1 MILLCK
7 IVTYIDKERQTLL
20 TQCQGHIM
28 ISKKQYIII
37 LISALVVVWL
47 SMFVTD
53 FISASTLREP
63 KFVLPIDTADDGGS
77 GTYLGLGYTVELEAR
92 LDVDLGVVIEKT
104 EMKVFGRVIASSERE
119 RESIRY

>member
-1 MILLCK
+1 
-7 IVTYIDKERQTLL
+7 
-20 TQCQGHIM
+20 M

-37 LISALVVVWL
+37 LISVLVVVWL

-63 KFVLPIDTADDGGS
+63 KFVLPIKTAAGGGS
-77 GTYLGLGYTVELEAR
+77 GTYLGLGYTVELEVR
-92 LDVDLGVVIEKT
+92 LDVDIGKVIEKT

-119 RESIRY
+119 RESIEY

>member
-20 TQCQGHIM
+20 TQCQGHIYD
-28 ISKKQYIII
+28 IKKAVYNNIDF
-37 LISALVVVWL
+37 SACRCLALHVRD
-47 SMFVTD
+47 D
-53 FISASTLREP
+53 FISASTLRKP

>member
-1 MILLCK
+1 M
-7 IVTYIDKERQTLL
+7 L
-20 TQCQGHIM
+20 TQCQGHIYD
-28 ISKKQYIII
+28 IEK
-37 LISALVVVWL
+37 AVVVVWL

-53 FISASTLREP
+53 FISASTLRMP

-77 GTYLGLGYTVELEAR
+77 GTYLGLGYTVELEVH

-119 RESIRY
+119 RESIGY